1 MKPPSL
7 FSGNPLIEA
16 LGPIQTE
23 SEIRDRMARTPPLP
37 TPEEVSRRELAMH
50 RLNSLKELNVVT
62 VDALKIGLTVSIA
75 VREGY
80 RYRHPADPKTTALIR
95 GRPLA
100 GDLPETPM
108 VSIVSVSGMGK
119 SRAISRALASQF
131 EQIIEHPTYP
141 GVVGTFD
148 QLVYLKVDVPGT
160 GKLIDL
166 ARALMIETDRVLG
179 TEEFN
184 EMLSLRKPAPMAMFN
199 AWLRVARRQSLGMLA
214 LDEINNLFKPEPRKV
229 RLAKVGRAA
238 APVLRLVE
246 EETLRCML
254 TIANTW
260 RIPLV
265 FLSTPEGMEAMSSRF
280 AVAQRM
286 CLDGHHH
293 IRFPHSAE
301 DANTLGLYLP
311 ALQNYQYLPK
321 PLKIGPA
328 EAGELFELTGF
339 VPRILFAAWR
349 LGQRVALEAGS
360 RSFTMDHIRLAMQTY
375 LAPLQAPI
383 AALQS
388 NDPMRMRRYQDL
400 LPPEG
405 FWNGL

>member
-1 MKPPSL
+1 
-7 FSGNPLIEA
+7 
-16 LGPIQTE
+16 
-23 SEIRDRMARTPPLP
+23 
-37 TPEEVSRRELAMH
+37 
-50 RLNSLKELNVVT
+50 
-62 VDALKIGLTVSIA
+62 
-75 VREGY
+75 
-80 RYRHPADPKTTALIR
+80 
-95 GRPLA
+95 
-100 GDLPETPM
+100 
-108 VSIVSVSGMGK
+108 
-119 SRAISRALASQF
+119 
-131 EQIIEHPTYP
+131 
-141 GVVGTFD
+141 
-148 QLVYLKVDVPGT
+148 VDVPGT

-246 EETLRCML
+246 EETLRCIL

-328 EAGELFELTGF
+328 EAGELFEVTGF

-360 RSFTMDHIRLAMQTY
+360 RNFTMDHIRLAMQTY
-375 LAPLQAPI
+375 LSPLQAPI